1 MSSCSSSSHDDYT
14 NYTLNLLDQVD
25 DSSDDGVNSR
35 RYVRRDHYDAHNRL
49 MDDYFNEG
57 CKYTEDQFKRRF
69 RMRRR
74 VFLRVMND
82 ILSYDV
88 NPLPSHFIW
97 FHRRQDSRG
106 MWSII
111 PHLKITAALRQLAYG
126 YTPDALDEYLQMS
139 ERVGRESLLNFTMC
153 IIDLYNS
160 DYLRE
165 PSSHDIQRLYEAHE
179 RIHGLPGMLGS
190 IDCMHW
196 AWAKCSVAW
205 RGQYMRGD
213 HSHPTI
219 MLEAVASYDNW
230 IWHAYFGVAGSN
242 NDLNVLNTSDLFNSM
257 LNEDMPDVPFIAN
270 GVEYKR
276 GYYLADEIYP
286 TWASFVKGFSSAV
299 DEKRTYFSRQQA
311 AARKD
316 VERTFGILQGRW
328 HILQQP
334 ARAYA
339 RNQMRR
345 LMYTCIIQHNII
357 IEDNDYNLA
366 ENDWVYEPPQ
376 HIQRTWIERCD
387 ARAR

>member
-1 MSSCSSSSHDDYT
+1 MSSSSSSSHGDFT

-25 DSSDDGVNSR
+25 NSSDDGVNSR
-35 RYVRRDHYDAHNRL
+35 RYVHRDHYDAHNRL
-49 MDDYFNEG
+49 MDDYFDES
-57 CKYTEDQFKRRF
+57 CKYTEDQFKHHF
-69 RMRRR
+69 RMRA
-74 VFLRVMND
+74 
-82 ILSYDV
+82 
-88 NPLPSHFIW
+88 
-97 FHRRQDSRG
+97 
-106 MWSII
+106 SIS

-126 YTPDALDEYLQMS
+126 YTLDALDEYLQMS

-165 PSSHDIQRLYEAHE
+165 PSLHDIQRLYEGHE
-179 RIHGLPGMLGS
+179 RIHGFPGMLGS

-196 AWAKCSVAW
+196 AWAKCPVAW

-213 HSHPTI
+213 HSHQTI

-257 LNEDMPDVPFIAN
+257 LNEEMPDVPFIAN

-276 GYYLADEIYP
+276 GYYLADGIYP

-299 DEKRTYFSRQQA
+299 DEKRTYFTRQQA

-316 VERTFGILQGRW
+316 VKRTFGILQGRW

-345 LMYTCIIQHNII
+345 LMYTCIRLHNII
-357 IEDNDYNLA
+357 IEDNGYNFA
-366 ENDWVYEPPQ
+366 VNDWVYEPPQ

-387 ARAR
+387 ARARRTRELLDREVHEGLQSDLVEHLWALREFN